1 MGDADRSEVFDEN
14 SLRADIV
21 KVWGEHGAH
30 TDVFDHML
38 RLLREAQADVSAAAR
53 LRAVL
58 DTIGDPDNL
67 RTLAAAFD
75 LPVLARIAD
84 AAAAAREG
92 AT

>member
-38 RLLREAQADVSAAAR
+38 RLLREAQAGV
-53 LRAVL
+53 
-58 DTIGDPDNL
+58 
-67 RTLAAAFD
+67 
-75 LPVLARIAD
+75 D
-84 AAAAAREG
+84 AAAPFSWRHSDNTPECAGGG
-92 AT
+92 A